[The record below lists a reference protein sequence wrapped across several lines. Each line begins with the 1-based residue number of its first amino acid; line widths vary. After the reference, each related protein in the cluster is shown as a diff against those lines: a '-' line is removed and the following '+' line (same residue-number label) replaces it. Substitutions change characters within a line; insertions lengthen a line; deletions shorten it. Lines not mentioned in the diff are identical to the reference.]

1 MKFAELIDHCIDCIK
16 GYNPVIKTVD
26 SHADDFLSKVSVFV
40 VLINCLQFKDP
51 YEKVFVKQVFYG
63 VIRYQEFLKVFNK
76 IFYERF
82 PVGANRNDFTLYL
95 VFGYI
100 SFFRLEELSIDDY
113 KKLVSSQDP
122 VKLNSFLSF
131 VFNGDLLRQYVREEW
146 MTLFDYT
153 YIDEKIIG

>member
-1 MKFAELIDHCIDCIK
+1 M
-16 GYNPVIKTVD
+16 
-26 SHADDFLSKVSVFV
+26 
-40 VLINCLQFKDP
+40 
-51 YEKVFVKQVFYG
+51 FYG

-146 MTLFDYT
+146 MTLFDYS
-153 YIDEKIIG
+153 YIDEKIIGGAEKNLPQVAEILKRLELKATGKITT